1 MHAYIVRRLL
11 AMIPMFFIMTGV
23 LFSILDKLPG
33 GPVQEALARIRGSDG
48 GGGGGASG
56 RNVSMS
62 TEEIAKL
69 RAELEKQY
77 GLDKPVVVRYLKWV
91 KSIVLLDFGDS
102 ITTRQPAMD
111 TIVSRFPVSLGF
123 GIPGFFLTYLICVPL
138 GVAKALKDGGKFDII
153 SSVGLFVVYSIPPLV
168 ISIVMLLVFCTD
180 RVLPSGAI
188 FPLGGFRSDNFS
200 DMSLF
205 GQIGDYLYHMFLPV
219 CASLIGG
226 FTVTT
231 LLMKNSLLEVIR
243 SDYVRTARAKG
254 LGENLIIYKH
264 ALRNA
269 ILPLM
274 VGIGG
279 FLSTFVAGSV
289 IIEAVFGLPGM
300 GLLFLEAITARDY
313 NVFMG
318 VQVLIS
324 LSIMFGQLFSDMA
337 YVIVDPRIDFN

>member
-1 MHAYIVRRLL
+1 MHAYIIRRLL
-11 AMIPMFFIMTGV
+11 AMIPMFFLMTGV
-23 LFSILDKLPG
+23 LFVILDKLPG
-33 GPVQEALARIRGSDG
+33 GPVQEALAAIRGADG
-48 GGGGGASG
+48 GGGGGS
-56 RNVSMS
+56 RS
-62 TEEIAKL
+62 TSLSPEEIDKL
-69 RAELEKQY
+69 RKELERQY
-77 GLDKPVVVRYLKWV
+77 GLDKPVFVRYVNWV
-91 KSIVLLDFGDS
+91 KSIVTFEFGDS

-138 GVAKALKDGGKFDII
+138 GVAKALKDGSKFDIV
-153 SSVGLFVVYSIPPLV
+153 SSVFLFIAYSVPALV
-168 ISIVMLLVFCTD
+168 ISIVLLLVFCTD
-180 RVLPSGAI
+180 RVLPTGI
-188 FPLGGFRSDNFS
+188 FPLGGFRSDNFHEL
-200 DMSLF
+200 SLL
-205 GQIGDYLYHMFLPV
+205 GQMWDYLKHMFLPIV
-219 CASLIGG
+219 TSLIGG

-254 LGENLIIYKH
+254 LSNNLVIFKH

-269 ILPLM
+269 ILPLL
-274 VGIGG
+274 VGIGS

-300 GLLFLEAITARDY
+300 GLLFLESITARDY

-324 LSIMFGQLFSDMA
+324 LSIMFGQLISDMA
-337 YVIVDPRIDFN
+337 YVLVDPRIDFN

>member
-1 MHAYIVRRLL
+1 M
-11 AMIPMFFIMTGV
+11 
-23 LFSILDKLPG
+23 SI
-33 GPVQEALARIRGSDG
+33 
-48 GGGGGASG
+48 
-56 RNVSMS
+56 
-62 TEEIAKL
+62 
-69 RAELEKQY
+69 
-77 GLDKPVVVRYLKWV
+77 
-91 KSIVLLDFGDS
+91 
-102 ITTRQPAMD
+102 
-111 TIVSRFPVSLGF
+111 
-123 GIPGFFLTYLICVPL
+123 
-138 GVAKALKDGGKFDII
+138 
-153 SSVGLFVVYSIPPLV
+153 
-168 ISIVMLLVFCTD
+168 
-180 RVLPSGAI
+180 
-188 FPLGGFRSDNFS
+188 
-200 DMSLF
+200 F
-205 GQIGDYLYHMFLPV
+205 GQVGDYIYHMFLPV

-254 LGENLIIYKH
+254 LGENFIIYKH

>member
-1 MHAYIVRRLL
+1 
-11 AMIPMFFIMTGV
+11 MIPMFFLMTGV
-23 LFSILDKLPG
+23 LFVILDKLPG
-33 GPVQEALARIRGSDG
+33 GPVQEALARIRGADG
-48 GGGGGASG
+48 GGGGGGNRGTPLSPD
-56 RNVSMS
+56 
-62 TEEIAKL
+62 EIATL
-69 RAELEKQY
+69 RQELERQY
-77 GLDKPVVVRYLKWV
+77 GLDKPVVVRYANWV
-91 KSIVLLDFGDS
+91 KSVVTFDFGDS
-102 ITTRQPAMD
+102 ITTRQPAME

-138 GVAKALKDGGKFDII
+138 GVAKALKDGTKFDIL
-153 SSVGLFVVYSIPPLV
+153 SSVFLFIAYSIPPLV
-168 ISIVMLLVFCTD
+168 ISIVLLLVFCTD
-180 RVLPSGAI
+180 RVLPSGSL
-188 FPLGGFRSDNFS
+188 FPLGGFRSDNF
-200 DMSLF
+200 DELSLI
-205 GQIGDYLYHMFLPV
+205 GQMFDYVKHMFLPV
-219 CASLIGG
+219 VTSLVGG

-254 LGENLIIYKH
+254 LSNNLVIFKH

-269 ILPLM
+269 ILPLL
-274 VGIGG
+274 VGIGS

-300 GLLFLEAITARDY
+300 GLLFLESITARDY

-324 LSIMFGQLFSDMA
+324 LSIMFGQLISDMT